1 MAESEVSCRY
11 SHAELPFIRD
21 FRVGLDVTAGEV
33 NVHEKGPD
41 RQAVGPRKESP

>member
-33 NVHEKGPD
+33 NQDGGTRP
-41 RQAVGPRKESP
+41 A